1 MKPGSENPNDK
12 LEDHP
17 APGTVS
23 NASTD
28 STLVWDVNENNNN
41 LVPHHRFSTSLNMS
55 TNVDMNKT
63 HACTACC
70 CSCEHSK
77 CTAQCMNTNLNTQA
91 YSPGFTNIALDLS
104 NEEHLDSHLAENGF
118 GIDDKHSPDDDFDDQ
133 GITWTDF
140 DIRSHRF
147 NAPKLARK
155 IGRNCAKSAKH
166 FSLKD
171 QLFTMFPLF
180 DKLRTYNVKR
190 DLPLD
195 FIAGITVSILHIPQ
209 GSLLFFSFF
218 SGQHTCST
226 DKS

>member
-1 MKPGSENPNDK
+1 MKPSFENTNDK
-12 LEDHP
+12 PEEQHP

-28 STLVWDVNENNNN
+28 STLIWDNENNN
-41 LVPHHRFSTSLNMS
+41 LVPHHRYSTTLNMS
-55 TNVDMNKT
+55 TNVDLNKT

-77 CTAQCMNTNLNTQA
+77 CTAQCMNTQA
-91 YSPGFTNIALDLS
+91 YSSGFTNIALDMT
-104 NEEHLDSHLAENGF
+104 NDEHLDAHLTEGDF
-118 GIDDKHSPDDDFDDQ
+118 GIDDDKHSPDDDFDDR

-166 FSLKD
+166 FSLKE

-180 DKLRTYNVKR
+180 DKLRNYNAKR

-209 GSLLFFSFF
+209 GSFIFT
-218 SGQHTCST
+218 QI
-226 DKS
+226 